1 MYISPQKTLYNILG
15 GCAKNAHK
23 ASLFR
28 NIWKA
33 TAMKFPRN
41 SGGEDLPTIFRRE
54 ALNMMREIG
63 LGDNFSYDFMSV
75 QELFEDNSCLDINFK
90 DRPVFGM
97 KDITVQQQIWQYSW
111 AEALERRR
119 ANGLRTR

>member
-1 MYISPQKTLYNILG
+1 
-15 GCAKNAHK
+15 
-23 ASLFR
+23 
-28 NIWKA
+28 
-33 TAMKFPRN
+33 MKDDVIH
-41 SGGEDLPTIFRRE
+41 GEEGEDLPTIFRRE
-54 ALNMMREIG
+54 ALNMMRKIG

-111 AEALERRR
+111 AEVLERR

>member
-1 MYISPQKTLYNILG
+1 
-15 GCAKNAHK
+15 
-23 ASLFR
+23 
-28 NIWKA
+28 
-33 TAMKFPRN
+33 MKDDVIH
-41 SGGEDLPTIFRRE
+41 GEEGEDLPTIFRRE
-54 ALNMMREIG
+54 ALNMMRKIG

-111 AEALERRR
+111 AEALERR

>member
-1 MYISPQKTLYNILG
+1 
-15 GCAKNAHK
+15 
-23 ASLFR
+23 
-28 NIWKA
+28 
-33 TAMKFPRN
+33 MKDDVIH
-41 SGGEDLPTIFRRE
+41 GEEGEDLPTIFRRE

-97 KDITVQQQIWQYSW
+97 KDITIQQQIWQYSW
-111 AEALERRR
+111 AEVLERR

>member
-1 MYISPQKTLYNILG
+1 MISSM
-15 GCAKNAHK
+15 AKK
-23 ASLFR
+23 
-28 NIWKA
+28 
-33 TAMKFPRN
+33 
-41 SGGEDLPTIFRRE
+41 GEDLPTIFRRE

-97 KDITVQQQIWQYSW
+97 KDITIQQQIWQYSW